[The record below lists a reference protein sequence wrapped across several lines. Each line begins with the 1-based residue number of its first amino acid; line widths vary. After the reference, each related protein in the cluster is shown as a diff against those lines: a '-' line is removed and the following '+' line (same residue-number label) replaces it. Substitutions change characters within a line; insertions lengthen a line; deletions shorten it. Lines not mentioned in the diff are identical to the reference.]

1 MISVGACSPTP
12 PVGRIIKMAKRQDAV
27 KAPGVKKKTK
37 QGNGTFTKS
46 PNSGGGTTGS
56 TTSKTYRKKKGNRG
70 QGK

>member
-1 MISVGACSPTP
+1 
-12 PVGRIIKMAKRQDAV
+12 MAKRQDAV